1 MNPRAMIRLLGI
13 ACGLALPAGAAAQ
26 PAADPARLLEISAGY
41 SFLGGGRI
49 VDGHGPGLLVGGGWT
64 VVDWFA
70 VVVEAGSNRLQQD
83 VGLLDVTADFH
94 QLMTGTRFTVGS
106 GHVRPFAQALFGGSR
121 IDYALSSTFR
131 FPTSG
136 IFDETRLAWQLGG
149 GLEVSMTPASMGRF
163 ALRVGIGYRRVH
175 TIEPVGQSRVHT
187 LFVYRFFRR

>member
-94 QLMTGTRFTVGS
+94 QLMTGARFTVGS

-163 ALRVGIGYRRVH
+163 ALRVGIGHRRVH